1 MWPLTV
7 ACSLQDARW
16 EPNSG
21 LFLCFA
27 DHVEGMFASK
37 ELSGEFKRQSKEAKQ
52 LLLSRGMLRS
62 CCWGLWAQLGGS
74 GGDKAASFQCVQNT
88 ARDIRPRHPA
98 AGTLDR
104 WTERGCQRWVIPT
117 PTQRRC
123 HLRPPPPFRQEHRE
137 PIRVFTVPW
146 RRCPERE
153 KHRKPV

>member
-74 GGDKAASFQCVQNT
+74 GGDKAASSVFRTQHGVSDLAILRQAHWTAGLNAD
-88 ARDIRPRHPA
+88 ARD
-98 AGTLDR
+98 G
-104 WTERGCQRWVIPT
+104 
-117 PTQRRC
+117 
-123 HLRPPPPFRQEHRE
+123 
-137 PIRVFTVPW
+137 
-146 RRCPERE
+146 
-153 KHRKPV
+153 